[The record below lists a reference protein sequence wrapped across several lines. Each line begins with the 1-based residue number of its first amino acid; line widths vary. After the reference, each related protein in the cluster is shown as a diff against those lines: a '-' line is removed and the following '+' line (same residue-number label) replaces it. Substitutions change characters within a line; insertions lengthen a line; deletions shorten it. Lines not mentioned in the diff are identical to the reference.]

1 MWPISCG
8 ARYQRG
14 AAAHPPPS
22 PLAITSVGIEAGP
35 WALPGPWEGEGA
47 GAVWPRGSSRPPRD
61 LRVLGRLPSGAPSP
75 ADLWPLSV
83 AGPAQHP
90 PTPQVSELTHCCC
103 SVPGCLDSA
112 WCSWPMCLHWWAAG
126 GSPSG
131 LGPRARG
138 QRAQGLPS
146 RPLLSPMGPRPAQRE
161 LGREARPGSGLCCLL
176 LPVPPTPT
184 PQGPHPHQ
192 TLLGDLE
199 PEPRGC

>member
-1 MWPISCG
+1 MASG
-8 ARYQRG
+8 G
-14 AAAHPPPS
+14 
-22 PLAITSVGIEAGP
+22 G
-35 WALPGPWEGEGA
+35 
-47 GAVWPRGSSRPPRD
+47 RPPRD

-138 QRAQGLPS
+138 QGPRVCPLVLCSHPWDRGRLRGSSAERPGLGVGCVVCCSLSPPPPRPRDPILTRPSLETWSQNHEGAETRQGLPGA
-146 RPLLSPMGPRPAQRE
+146 RVHVCEPLWVGVKGCEPMYE
-161 LGREARPGSGLCCLL
+161 HV
-176 LPVPPTPT
+176 PV
-184 PQGPHPHQ
+184 
-192 TLLGDLE
+192 
-199 PEPRGC
+199 